1 MPENLYETL
10 GVSKLATPT
19 QIKAAYR
26 RLVLLR
32 HPDQAGESADVE
44 AFIEVTKAYEVLSDP
59 ARRAE
64 YDRILALRNVPIPKP
79 GQKAPPSAQ
88 RRPEPTKFTE
98 RELRTQLAEDLSRLI
113 RMYGKGLYSDAE
125 KLARQI
131 VEIDPAQA
139 TPYAILGDLARAKGD
154 LNEAAKL
161 YAFAVQMDPRNP
173 AYQRK
178 HEELLGKL
186 HPHTRYGERVPE
198 GPGISAAVSFCM
210 VLAGAAYV
218 ALAQE
223 PPMLRTYAWI
233 NTWTFGL
240 LVMLFLSGV
249 AVGAGLSL
257 AGWVDRF
264 ESLSSNAL
272 NRISPA
278 LALASI
284 AIVNFWAAALVYALV
299 GARERTHTYSI
310 SRLVVGVAGALAVL
324 CVGASGSK
332 VIDPWQVLLWGGNLI
347 YVGAICG
354 WMVADTLGD

>member
-1 MPENLYETL
+1 MPENLYEIL
-10 GVSKLATPT
+10 GVSKQATPT

-32 HPDQAGESADVE
+32 HPDQAGESADVG
-44 AFIEVTKAYEVLSDP
+44 AFIEVTRAYEVLSDP

-64 YDRILALRNVPIPKP
+64 YDRMIALRNVPMPKP
-79 GQKAPPSAQ
+79 GQKATPSAQ
-88 RRPEPTKFTE
+88 RRPEQRVSE
-98 RELRTQLAEDLSRLI
+98 RDLRTQLAKDLSQLI

-125 KLARQI
+125 KLAREI
-131 VEIDPAQA
+131 VEKDPAQA
-139 TPYAILGDLARAKGD
+139 TPYAILGDLARARGD
-154 LNEAAKL
+154 MNEAAKF

-173 AYQRK
+173 MYQRK
-178 HEELLGKL
+178 HEELLGRI
-186 HPHTRYGERVPE
+186 HSHAVRPGERYQE
-198 GPGISAAVSFCM
+198 GSGLSAAVSFCL
-210 VLAGAAYV
+210 VIAGAAYV

-223 PPMLRTYAWI
+223 PPMMRSYAWI

-310 SRLVVGVAGALAVL
+310 SRLIIGVGGTLAVL
-324 CVGASGSK
+324 CLGASGSN
-332 VIDPWQVLLWGGNLI
+332 VIDPLQVLLWGGNLI

-354 WMVADTLGD
+354 WMVADTLGE

>member
-1 MPENLYETL
+1 
-10 GVSKLATPT
+10 
-19 QIKAAYR
+19 
-26 RLVLLR
+26 LR

-64 YDRILALRNVPIPKP
+64 YDRILALRNVPQPRP
-79 GQKAPPSAQ
+79 GQKAPPSA
-88 RRPEPTKFTE
+88 RMRPEPTRVSE
-98 RELRTQLAEDLSRLI
+98 RDLRTQLAKDLSQLI
-113 RMYGKGLYSDAE
+113 RIYGKGLYSDAE

-131 VEIDPAQA
+131 VAKDPAQA
-139 TPYAILGDLARAKGD
+139 TPYAILGDLARARGD
-154 LNEAAKL
+154 LREAAKL

-173 AYQRK
+173 AFQRK

-186 HPHTRYGERVPE
+186 NPQHPHGEYVRE
-198 GPGISAAVSFCM
+198 GSGLAAAVSFCL
-210 VLAGAAYV
+210 VLVAGIYV

-223 PPMLRTYAWI
+223 PPVMRMYAWI
-233 NTWTFGL
+233 DTWTFGL

-272 NRISPA
+272 NRVSPA

-284 AIVNFWAAALVYALV
+284 AIVNYWAAVLVYALV
-299 GARERTHTYSI
+299 GARERSHTYSI
-310 SRLVVGVAGALAVL
+310 SRLVIGVAGALTVV
-324 CVGASGSK
+324 CVASSGSGR
-332 VIDPWQVLLWGGNLI
+332 IDPWQVVLWGGNLI

>member
-1 MPENLYETL
+1 MPENLYEIL
-10 GVSKLATPT
+10 GVTKLATPT

-32 HPDQAGESADVE
+32 HPDQAGEDADVS

-64 YDRILALRNVPIPKP
+64 YDRMLALRNVPIPKP

-88 RRPEPTKFTE
+88 REREPTRVTE
-98 RELRTQLAEDLSRLI
+98 RDLRTQLAKDLSQLI

-131 VEIDPAQA
+131 VEVDPAQA
-139 TPYAILGDLARAKGD
+139 TPYAILGDLARARGD

-173 AYQRK
+173 MYQRK
-178 HEELLGKL
+178 HEELLGKI
-186 HPHTRYGERVPE
+186 HPHTIRGERLHE
-198 GPGISAAVSFCM
+198 GSGLSAAVSFGL

-223 PPMLRTYAWI
+223 PAMMKGYAWI

-257 AGWVDRF
+257 AGYVDRF

-272 NRISPA
+272 NRVSPA

-299 GARERTHTYSI
+299 GAKERTHTYSI
-310 SRLVVGVAGALAVL
+310 SRLIIGVGGALAVI
-324 CVGASGSK
+324 CVGASGSH
-332 VIDPWQVLLWGGNLI
+332 VIDPLQVLLWGGNLI